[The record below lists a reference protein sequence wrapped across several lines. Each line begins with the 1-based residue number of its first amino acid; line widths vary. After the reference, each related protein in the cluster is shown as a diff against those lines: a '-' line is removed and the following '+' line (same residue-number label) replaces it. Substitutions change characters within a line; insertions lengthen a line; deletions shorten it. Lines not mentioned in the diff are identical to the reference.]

1 MLWDIDEKFM
11 INIYSKQI
19 LGKVCRSRTPLF
31 TSIKNAEQA
40 LGENHHTT
48 VKIRKNLQMMRQQQH
63 PSS

>member
-1 MLWDIDEKFM
+1 M
-11 INIYSKQI
+11 INICSKQI

>member
-1 MLWDIDEKFM
+1 M

-48 VKIRKNLQMMRQQQH
+48 VKIRENLQMMRQQQH